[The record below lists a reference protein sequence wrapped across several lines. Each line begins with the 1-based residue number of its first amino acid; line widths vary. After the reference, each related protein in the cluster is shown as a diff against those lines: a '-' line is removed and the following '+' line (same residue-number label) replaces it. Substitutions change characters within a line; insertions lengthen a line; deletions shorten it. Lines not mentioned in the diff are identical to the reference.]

1 MSYGG
6 RTYIK
11 GTSFEV
17 INAFAANYVLDSG
30 VVASSGSRTY
40 SPPSGFSLKADLYPF
55 MATPNANYRPPS
67 ITVSGNTVSWSANGS
82 ATGVTYNLL
91 VWCV

>member
-1 MSYGG
+1 MAYGG
-6 RTYIK
+6 RIYIK
-11 GTSFEV
+11 GTTFEV
-17 INAFAANYVLDSG
+17 INAFAANYVLDTG

-40 SPPSGFSLKADLYPF
+40 TFPAGFSLRADLYPF
-55 MATPNANYRPPS
+55 MAVPNSNYRPPS
-67 ITVSGNTVSWSANGS
+67 VTVSGNRVTWSANGS